1 MARIIH
7 MNESTAVTKVN
18 RKIGLP
24 LQFSANAAIQA
35 QHAGSSILRRE
46 VARPRS
52 ADASKVQTGRMCT
65 GILRSRLL
73 KLLKACA
80 LSMSAR

>member
-1 MARIIH
+1 

-46 VARPRS
+46 VAS
-52 ADASKVQTGRMCT
+52 LLWMNADAP
-65 GILRSRLL
+65 
-73 KLLKACA
+73 
-80 LSMSAR
+80 

>member
-1 MARIIH
+1 

-46 VARPRS
+46 VAS
-52 ADASKVQTGRMCT
+52 AALPNGTATQAVAAASFQM
-65 GILRSRLL
+65 LL
-73 KLLKACA
+73 
-80 LSMSAR
+80 